1 MPQTHVVLPPAPVES
16 LDEYLDGGGGRGL
29 ERARTRGPDAIVDEL
44 GRAGL
49 RGRGG
54 AGFPTATKLRSVR
67 EAAGRHRYAVANGAE
82 GEPGTFKDRA
92 ILRANPYQ
100 VVEGLAIAALAV
112 GASEV
117 FVALKASFERER
129 ARVLDAVTAME
140 QAGLLGDLSVG
151 IVAGPEEYLYGE
163 EKALLEVI
171 EGNDPLPRWL
181 PPYLHGLFAT
191 APQLGWTPHEPE
203 SGHRGAH
210 ESNPTAVNNVET
222 LANVPHIVAR
232 GAEWFRS
239 LGTAESPG
247 TVVCTVVGDVT
258 RPGVIEVELGTPL
271 REVLDAHGATRPGR
285 TIKAVLSGV
294 TNAAL
299 TADQLDTPCS
309 YEGFANADS
318 GLGAAGFIVYD
329 DTTCMVDVAALL
341 ARFLWVE
348 SCGQCPPC
356 KLGTGEITRAL
367 DDIAAGRGD
376 QTSLETAN
384 HWLDVVADGNRCFL
398 PVEAQQLVGGLLHT
412 FPADFDAHLLGSCP
426 SPRDL
431 EVPKLVD
438 IDENGA
444 HYDPKQR
451 RKRPDWTYEPAPPVA
466 G

>member
-1 MPQTHVVLPPAPVES
+1 MPQTPVVLPPLPVES
-16 LDEYLDGGGGRGL
+16 LDDYLAGGGGRGL
-29 ERARTRGPDAIVDEL
+29 ERARTLGPDGIVDEL

-92 ILRANPYQ
+92 ILRVNPYQ
-100 VVEGLAIAALAV
+100 VVEGLAIAAHAV

-117 FVALKASFERER
+117 FIALKASFERER

-140 QAGLLGDLSVG
+140 HAGLLGDLSVG

-191 APQLGWTPHEPE
+191 APQLGWTPHDPE

-210 ESNPTAVNNVET
+210 ESNPPAVNNVET
-222 LANVPHIVAR
+222 LANVPHIIAR

-239 LGTAESPG
+239 LGTPESPG

-258 RPGVIEVELGTPL
+258 RPGVVEVELGTPL
-271 REVLDAHGATRPGR
+271 REVLDARGAPRAGR
-285 TIKAVLSGV
+285 TIKAVR
-294 TNAAL
+294 
-299 TADQLDTPCS
+299 
-309 YEGFANADS
+309 

-367 DDIAAGRGD
+367 DDIASGRGD
-376 QTSLETAN
+376 QTSLETVN

-431 EVPKLVD
+431 AVPKLVD
-438 IDENGA
+438 IDDHGA
-444 HYDPKQR
+444 RYDPKQR